1 LPSFWLKGRICAH
14 EPHCSKY
21 SIAAL
26 KRYGIWPGIFY
37 ATDRVFHCTPST
49 HKKYDPDHYR
59 VVFFSSAPI
68 GVPFLEALAHD
79 KRFEVV
85 GVVTQCDK
93 PSGR

>member
-1 LPSFWLKGRICAH
+1 MCSH

-21 SIAAL
+21 SIHVL
-26 KRYGIWPGIFY
+26 KRYGFWPGIFY
-37 ATDRVFHCTPST
+37 ATDRVLHCTAST
-49 HKKYDPDHYR
+49 QKTYDPDHYR

-68 GVPFLEALAHD
+68 GVPFLETLAHD
-79 KRFEVV
+79 KRFEIV